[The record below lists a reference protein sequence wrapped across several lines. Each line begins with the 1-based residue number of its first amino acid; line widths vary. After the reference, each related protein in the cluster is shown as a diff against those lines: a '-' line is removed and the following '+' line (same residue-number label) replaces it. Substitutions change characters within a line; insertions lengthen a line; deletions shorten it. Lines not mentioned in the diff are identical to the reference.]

1 MALPCDFWSFPAL
14 TATDSSPTWP
24 RTQLRQRPN
33 LSRALEGFWQL
44 HYKCKQLQDLGKY
57 HQRSENCSTELT
69 SWTDTDRRSSAIF
82 AKAFSKTCF
91 AIYTLAWKDLAEF
104 SEVQRLRQF
113 QPPGFLQLP
122 GHGFNS
128 FMVSTVLWCCF
139 RSFRSVTTDLQHE
152 FLFLD
157 LHVAVNRCAWF
168 CSSLLILQYFAFA
181 FASEI
186 FILPLVDFATPK
198 DADAADADAA
208 DSAAGAMPCYAISVG
223 CLLHNSCLL
232 RVHSKYLEIWKTLF
246 GNCSILGAGFGPA
259 FLSGEW
265 LEAKW
270 SKILKWWRETV
281 PGF

>member
-1 MALPCDFWSFPAL
+1 MFEKSGALAC
-14 TATDSSPTWP
+14 
-24 RTQLRQRPN
+24 
-33 LSRALEGFWQL
+33 
-44 HYKCKQLQDLGKY
+44 YKCKQLQDLGKY

-152 FLFLD
+152 PLFLD
-157 LHVAVNRCAWF
+157 LHVAVNRCA
-168 CSSLLILQYFAFA
+168 
-181 FASEI
+181 
-186 FILPLVDFATPK
+186 
-198 DADAADADAA
+198 
-208 DSAAGAMPCYAISVG
+208 
-223 CLLHNSCLL
+223 
-232 RVHSKYLEIWKTLF
+232 
-246 GNCSILGAGFGPA
+246 
-259 FLSGEW
+259 
-265 LEAKW
+265 
-270 SKILKWWRETV
+270 
-281 PGF
+281 